1 MDLIELVSTYGA
13 WSWIVGG
20 LILLGI
26 ELVAPGG
33 VFVWLGA
40 AAVAT
45 GLASL
50 IQPLDAPWQWSLFGV
65 LSLVLI
71 GAWLG
76 LVRRR
81 AATIESDRPFL
92 NKRAA
97 RIVGQVA
104 ELQEAMQDG
113 FGRVTIGDS
122 TWRVKGPDLPAGQK
136 VRVVGFEGTVL
147 QVEAI
152 DTDH

>member
-1 MDLIELVSTYGA
+1 MDIIGLISAYGG

-20 LILLGI
+20 LVLLAI

-45 GLASL
+45 GIASL
-50 IQPLDAPWQWSLFGV
+50 IQPLDTAWQWGLFGL

-71 GAWLG
+71 ASWLG
-76 LVRRR
+76 FMRRR
-81 AATIESDRPFL
+81 RDMVTSDKPLL
-92 NKRAA
+92 NQRAA
-97 RIVGQVA
+97 QIVGQTT
-104 ELQEAMQDG
+104 ELNEAIKGG
-113 FGRVTIGDS
+113 FGRVSIGDS

-136 VRVVGFEGTVL
+136 VKVVGFEGAVLTV
-147 QVEAI
+147 VAA
-152 DTDH
+152 D